1 MPSKPKFSKID
12 FNYLPKSK
20 IISKAK
26 RNLDAGHS
34 YIPYENESCISYCI
48 MKPININC

>member
-1 MPSKPKFSKID
+1 MLSKPKFSKID
-12 FNYLPKSK
+12 FTYLPKNK

-26 RNLDAGHS
+26 RNLNVGHS

-48 MKPININC
+48 MKLIDTNC